1 MDTSQEYILMCSQ
14 SDAARWT
21 KETIMDD
28 HNYFAGTP
36 EKVIWLPRQ
45 DQLQEMLGSVSNVGR
60 NWIFNLHRF
69 IDFTQAQECNESRV
83 GFAHSMEQL
92 WLAHVMKE
100 KFNKTWN
107 GSDWI

>member
-1 MDTSQEYILMCSQ
+1 MDTSKEYISMCSQ
-14 SDAARWT
+14 AEAARWT

-45 DQLQEMLGSVSNVGR
+45 DQLQEMLRETEYYLTWNFYEFVMKS
-60 NWIFNLHRF
+60 I
-69 IDFTQAQECNESRV
+69 EPNERR
-83 GFAHSMEQL
+83 SMEKL
-92 WLAHVMKE
+92 WLLFVMKE

-107 GSDWI
+107 GSDWV